1 MDKLELEI
9 RKEIDE
15 LNTSVSLIDR
25 LDSSDTMDDE
35 KQEQLLSSTRAVFDN
50 VNSSHAK
57 NSLTDSQISIISK
70 HDGYPDSGHF
80 YATPLTPTSDD
91 SSGDCCDKRGTTTSM
106 SDGDKTLMTDSSRM
120 MRVASDTSSKD
131 TKVDSSTSCTDSS
144 KCKMKQKKDSKSDKK
159 AASATAAAAKH
170 KKAAAAAAAAAG
182 IKLPGADQYSPNGGN
197 SSLVSFLFPPGS
209 PHLKKKSLPS
219 MVVLGVLQLLFSVTL
234 AALGGLVLARNASLA
249 MAGTGLWCGAIS
261 GIAGSLGLMNVKM
274 AKTGFLA
281 VNLICVASSTLGLAL
296 TGIGAVRD
304 ANLAQ
309 QDESVWFAVTAGSG
323 LLTALALHFLVSVFS
338 VYYSALK
345 LCSRP
350 SQKSQLIENVINS
363 SSHGSQA
370 FMSQQKVEDYINS
383 LQVDPSIKDMMY
395 QTMLK
400 RGYGSVYGEK
410 HRSDTFS
417 NGTGAGSRPVM
428 LVPACA
434 GNGLQ
439 QMMQMYPSSPPPPG
453 SGGPPMMFPSN
464 LMPPGVPQYPPMYP
478 DTAMLEAHIARVN
491 RKRSVR
497 SSSEQEQ
504 QPPEEVDE
512 RHRHRHHRS
521 EGHQNQEKTFT
532 YTGLDRDIADSYL
545 AKEEEKLNSSSI
557 VSTATA
563 GGGGAVATLNRPG
576 KEGGDRANSPPL
588 TYHHDLMLIDHRHH
602 FERYQDVQM

>member
-9 RKEIDE
+9 RREIDE
-15 LNTSVSLIDR
+15 MNTSVSLIDR

-50 VNSSHAK
+50 LNSSHAK

-70 HDGYPDSGHF
+70 HDGYPESGHY
-80 YATPLTPTSDD
+80 YATPLTPTTDTSGECSD
-91 SSGDCCDKRGTTTSM
+91 KLGTAFTSI
-106 SDGDKTLMTDSSRM
+106 SEEDKTVMTDSSGM
-120 MRVASDTSSKD
+120 MQVTNDTSCKD
-131 TKVDSSTSCTDSS
+131 TKTDISSNDLRKT
-144 KCKMKQKKDSKSDKK
+144 KVKQKKKDSKGDNK
-159 AASATAAAAKH
+159 AANAAAAKH
-170 KKAAAAAAAAAG
+170 KKAAVAAAAAG
-182 IKLPGADQYSPNGGN
+182 HKLAGADQYSPNGGN

-209 PHLKKKSLPS
+209 PQLKKNNLPS
-219 MVVLGVLQLLFSVTL
+219 TVVLGVLQLLFSVTL

-249 MAGTGLWCGAIS
+249 MAGTGLWCGAIA

-309 QDESVWFAVTAGSG
+309 QDESVWIAVTAGSG

-345 LCSRP
+345 LCARP
-350 SQKSQLIENVINS
+350 THKSQLIENVVNS
-363 SSHGSQA
+363 SSPGSPA

-395 QTMLK
+395 QSMLK

-417 NGTGAGSRPVM
+417 NGTGKGSRPVM

-434 GNGLQ
+434 GNGMP
-439 QMMQMYPSSPPPPG
+439 QMMQIYTSPPPPT
-453 SGGPPMMFPSN
+453 GGPPMMYPPN
-464 LMPPGVPQYPPMYP
+464 MMPPGVPQYPPMYP
-478 DTAMLEAHIARVN
+478 DAALLEAHIARVN

-497 SSSEQEQ
+497 SGAEQEPVSDDQ
-504 QPPEEVDE
+504 EE
-512 RHRHRHHRS
+512 RRQRHRHH
-521 EGHQNQEKTFT
+521 HNQEKTFT

-545 AKEEEKLNSSSI
+545 AKEEEKMNSSSI
-557 VSTATA
+557 VSTAT
-563 GGGGAVATLNRPG
+563 GGGGGTETLERHFV
-576 KEGGDRANSPPL
+576 KENGERTNSPPL

-602 FERYQDVQM
+602 FERYQDVHM